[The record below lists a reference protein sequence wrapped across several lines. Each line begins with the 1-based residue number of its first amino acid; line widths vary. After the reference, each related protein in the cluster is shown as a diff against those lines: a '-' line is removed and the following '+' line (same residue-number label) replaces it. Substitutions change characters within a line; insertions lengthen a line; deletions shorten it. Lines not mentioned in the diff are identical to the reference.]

1 MKKQTNKKVK
11 EVKLMRKVL
20 MTSLVVSVI
29 GSSMGSTL
37 NVFAAEN
44 QVKNAVETVNKKKE
58 ARVATLGHNDSQLLK
73 NTAFNLNATEDNVTD
88 WALKLKSSASYSAN
102 LEREKPD
109 GSTGFY
115 RFVPVGNNALKN
127 WFFLKKVTVNSKSAL
142 QIWSRGGST
151 SGYAVDGRAEQEVAT
166 IPGRTYVSSV
176 DVMKDAGSSN
186 SRNAHAYVG
195 AGANS
200 TGWTTI
206 PAGAGRT
213 LSKEFVA
220 ENAKEI
226 FSLGQYT
233 SGGDDS
239 QHTAINFSNINFS
252 EKYHTEW
259 SLVDNLFTDLT
270 HTTIKPT
277 VTTTDVETVKA
288 EIDKMATS
296 VDKTAML
303 DLLKTADEQANVAK
317 PTVNP
322 INNTQTE
329 LTGKARPNAK
339 VKLET
344 RTRLPYE
351 VDADA
356 NGDYK
361 FIIPKQPAGSKV
373 AVKQTV
379 GDRTSEIAEVIV
391 SDAIPY
397 AQPEVHTVSSSDTH
411 VTGKA
416 TDAINATV
424 EIMIGSDKYTGTVD
438 EAGNFN
444 VDIETARP
452 KDTEMTITLKGANEK
467 TSAPLTVKVGESAIE
482 AARDAV
488 EALFKDATH
497 NELATGTNQ
506 AAIDAATALV
516 NKLPDGADK
525 QELVD
530 FIKAAQALLDKQEAD
545 AALEA
550 AQKAIEDL
558 FTDGTETAIKDST
571 DQEKIDET
579 QTLIDK
585 LPAGSDK
592 TELQEAL
599 DHAQELL
606 DQREI
611 AEQIQAA
618 RESVDNLFSD
628 ATHEELAHGITQA
641 DIDAAKAKVEAL
653 PNGSDKT
660 ELLEEVQK
668 AQDLLNK
675 IPGVGTLTPKEFIM
689 GDKYVSGEYTG
700 AITKLSLKV
709 NGTEYKNGALNS
721 DGSFSFYSSGKITKV
736 TDDVKLVGY
745 DKNGNIVS
753 EEKVNLKEATVLP
766 GTIAPNDFKLGTD
779 KSITGSYTGDV
790 SKVEVTVDGVKYT
803 GGEVKDG
810 QFTFYAVDKIKKA
823 DAVVVVKAFNKN
835 GVKLDEKTVTVEDE
849 RPTVGTVTPADFK
862 LGTDKFITAAYTGAV
877 SKVKVTVNGAA
888 YQGGTVTDGQI
899 NFYAFDKI
907 KNSSDV
913 VEITAYDNK
922 GKELD
927 KKTIKVTTDAPIAA
941 DVTAMDY
948 TFGTDKNITGTYK
961 GDVAT
966 FEVTVNGTSY
976 RGGTKNP
983 TTGTYSFYSFDKIKA
998 KTDVVTVKALDKNG
1012 VTLKETPLV
1021 IK

>member
-1 MKKQTNKKVK
+1 MM
-11 EVKLMRKVL
+11 LMRKVL
-20 MTSLVVSVI
+20 MTTVAVSVI

-37 NVFAAEN
+37 NVFAAQN

-58 ARVATLGHNDSQLLK
+58 ARAATLGQNDSQLLK
-73 NTAFNLNATEDNVTD
+73 NTEFNVNAAETGVTD
-88 WALKLKSSASYSAN
+88 WALKLKSSAAYGAN

-115 RFVPVGNNALKN
+115 RFVPIGNNALRN
-127 WFFLKKVTVNSKSAL
+127 WIFLKKVTVNSKSAL

-176 DVMKDAGSSN
+176 DVVKDAGSSS
-186 SRNAHAYVG
+186 SRNANAYVG

-239 QHTAINFSNINFS
+239 QHTAINFSNINFA

-259 SLVDNLFTDLT
+259 NLVDNLFTDLT

-277 VTTTDVETVKA
+277 VTTTEVEAAKA
-288 EIDKMATS
+288 EVDKMATS

-303 DLLKTADEQANVAK
+303 DLLKTADEQANIAK

-329 LTGKARPNAK
+329 LTGKARPHAK

-397 AQPEVHTVSSSDTH
+397 AQPTVNPVSSTDTH

-438 EAGNFN
+438 ASGNFN
-444 VDIETARP
+444 VDIHTARP
-452 KDTEMTITLKGANEK
+452 KDTEMELTLKGPNSK
-467 TSAPLTVKVGESAIE
+467 TSAPLTVKVGQSTLEK
-482 AARDAV
+482 ARDAV
-488 EALFKDATH
+488 EALFTDAT
-497 NELATGTNQ
+497 Q
-506 AAIDAATALV
+506 
-516 NKLPDGADK
+516 
-525 QELVD
+525 
-530 FIKAAQALLDKQEAD
+530 
-545 AALEA
+545 
-550 AQKAIEDL
+550 
-558 FTDGTETAIKDST
+558 TAIKDST
-571 DQEKIDET
+571 NQTAIDEA
-579 QTLIDK
+579 QKLVDK

-592 TELQEAL
+592 TELQESIKN
-599 DHAQELL
+599 AQDLL
-606 DQREI
+606 DQRT
-611 AEQIQAA
+611 AEEEAKAA

-628 ATHEELAHGITQA
+628 ATHEHLADGITQA
-641 DIDAAKAKVEAL
+641 DIDAAKAKVDAL
-653 PNGSDKT
+653 PSGSDKT

-668 AQDLLNK
+668 AQDLFDK
-675 IPGVGTLTPKEFIM
+675 IPGVGTLTPKDFHL
-689 GDKYVSGEYTG
+689 GDKYVSGTYTG
-700 AITKLSLKV
+700 DVAKLSIEV
-709 NGTEYKNGALNS
+709 NGTVYPNGTLNN
-721 DGSFSFYSSGKITKV
+721 DGTFSFYTVGKITKL
-736 TDDVKLVGY
+736 TDDVKVIGY
-745 DKNGNIVS
+745 DKKGNIIS
-753 EEKVNLKEATVLP
+753 EEKVNVKEATILP
-766 GTIAPNDFKLGTD
+766 GTITPATFKLGTD
-779 KSITGSYTGDV
+779 KNITGSYTGEV
-790 SKVEVTVDGVKYT
+790 SKVDVTVDGVKYN
-803 GGEVKDG
+803 GGEVKNG
-810 QFTFYAVDKIKKA
+810 QFNFYAVDKIKKA
-823 DAVVVVKAFNKN
+823 DAVVIVTAYNKN
-835 GVKLDEKTVTVEDE
+835 GDKLDQKTVKIQDE
-849 RPTVGTVTPADFK
+849 RPTVGTLSPADFK
-862 LGTDKFITAAYTGAV
+862 LGTDKFLTGSYTGAV
-877 SKVKVTVNGAA
+877 SKVKVTVNGTD
-888 YQGGTVTDGQI
+888 YQGGTVTNGQF

-907 KNSSDV
+907 KNAGDV

-922 GKELD
+922 GEELD
-927 KKTIKVTTDAPIAA
+927 KKTVTVTTDAPIAA
-941 DVTAMDY
+941 DVTATDY
-948 TFGTDKNITGTYK
+948 TLATDKNITGTYK
-961 GDVAT
+961 GDVST

-983 TTGTYSFYSFDKIKA
+983 TSGTYSFYAVDKIKA

-1012 VTLKETPLV
+1012 NTLKQTALV

>member
-1 MKKQTNKKVK
+1 MKKQTSKKAK
-11 EVKLMRKVL
+11 EMMLMRKVL
-20 MTSLVVSVI
+20 MTTVAVSVI

-37 NVFAAEN
+37 NVFAAQN

-58 ARVATLGHNDSQLLK
+58 ARAATLGQNDSQLLK
-73 NTAFNLNATEDNVTD
+73 NTEFNVNAAETGVTD
-88 WALKLKSSASYSAN
+88 WALKLKSSAAYGAN

-115 RFVPVGNNALKN
+115 RFVPIGNNALRN
-127 WFFLKKVTVNSKSAL
+127 WIFLKKVTVNSKSAL

-176 DVMKDAGSSN
+176 DVVKDAGSSS
-186 SRNAHAYVG
+186 SRNANAYVG

-239 QHTAINFSNINFS
+239 QHTAINFSNINFA

-259 SLVDNLFTDLT
+259 NLVDNLFTDLT

-277 VTTTDVETVKA
+277 VTTTEVEAAKA
-288 EIDKMATS
+288 EVDKMATS

-303 DLLKTADEQANVAK
+303 DLLKTAEELANVAK

-329 LTGKARPNAK
+329 LTGKARPHAK

-397 AQPEVHTVSSSDTH
+397 AQPTVNPVSSTDTH

-438 EAGNFN
+438 ASGNFN
-444 VDIETARP
+444 VDIHTARP
-452 KDTEMTITLKGANEK
+452 KDTEMILTLKGPNSK
-467 TSAPLTVKVGESAIE
+467 TSAPLTVKVGQSTLEK
-482 AARDAV
+482 ARDAV
-488 EALFKDATH
+488 EALF
-497 NELATGTNQ
+497 
-506 AAIDAATALV
+506 
-516 NKLPDGADK
+516 
-525 QELVD
+525 
-530 FIKAAQALLDKQEAD
+530 
-545 AALEA
+545 
-550 AQKAIEDL
+550 
-558 FTDGTETAIKDST
+558 TDGTQTAIKDST
-571 DQEKIDET
+571 NQTAIDDA
-579 QTLIDK
+579 QKLVDK

-592 TELQEAL
+592 TELQEEIKN
-599 DHAQELL
+599 AQDLL
-606 DQREI
+606 DKRN
-611 AEQIQAA
+611 AEEQAKAA

-628 ATHEELAHGITQA
+628 ATHEQLAHGITQA

-653 PNGSDKT
+653 PNGSEKT

-668 AQDLLNK
+668 AQALFDK
-675 IPGVGTLTPKEFIM
+675 IPGVGTLTPKDFHL
-689 GDKYVSGEYTG
+689 GDKYVSGTYTG
-700 AITKLSLKV
+700 AVTKLSLKV
-709 NGTEYKNGALNS
+709 NGTVYPNGTLNN
-721 DGSFSFYSSGKITKV
+721 DGTFSFYTVGKITKL
-736 TDDVKLVGY
+736 TDDVKVIGY
-745 DKNGNIVS
+745 DKKGNIVS
-753 EEKVNLKEATVLP
+753 EEKVNVKDATILP
-766 GTIAPNDFKLGTD
+766 GTITPATFKLGTD
-779 KSITGSYTGDV
+779 KNITGSYTGDV
-790 SKVEVTVDGVKYT
+790 SKVDVTVDGVKYN
-803 GGEVKDG
+803 GGEVKNG
-810 QFTFYAVDKIKKA
+810 QFTFYAVDKIKQA
-823 DAVVVVKAFNKN
+823 DAVVIVTAYNKN
-835 GVKLDEKTVTVEDE
+835 GEKLDQKTVKVEDE
-849 RPTVGTVTPADFK
+849 RPTVGTVSPADFK
-862 LGTDKFITAAYTGAV
+862 LGTDKFITGAYTGAV
-877 SKVKVTVNGAA
+877 SKVKVTVNGTD
-888 YQGGTVTDGQI
+888 YQGGSVTNGQI

-907 KNSSDV
+907 KNASDV
-913 VEITAYDNK
+913 VVVTAYDAK

-927 KKTIKVTTDAPIAA
+927 QKTVNVTTAAPIAA
-941 DVTAMDY
+941 DVTATDY
-948 TFGTDKNITGTYK
+948 TLATDKNITGTYK

-983 TTGTYSFYSFDKIKA
+983 TSGTYSFYAYDKIKA

-1012 VTLKETPLV
+1012 NTLKQTTLV

>member
-1 MKKQTNKKVK
+1 MKKQTSKKAK
-11 EVKLMRKVL
+11 EMMLMRKVL
-20 MTSLVVSVI
+20 MTTVAVSVI

-37 NVFAAEN
+37 NVFAAQN

-58 ARVATLGHNDSQLLK
+58 ARAATLGQNDSQLLK
-73 NTAFNLNATEDNVTD
+73 NTEFNVNAAETGVTD
-88 WALKLKSSASYSAN
+88 WALKLKSSAAYGAN

-115 RFVPVGNNALKN
+115 RFVPIGNNALRN
-127 WFFLKKVTVNSKSAL
+127 WIFLKKVTVNSKSAL

-176 DVMKDAGSSN
+176 DVVKDAGSSS
-186 SRNAHAYVG
+186 SRNANAYVG

-239 QHTAINFSNINFS
+239 QHTAINFSNINFA

-259 SLVDNLFTDLT
+259 NLVDNLFTDLT

-277 VTTTDVETVKA
+277 VTTTEVEAAKA
-288 EIDKMATS
+288 EVDKMATS

-303 DLLKTADEQANVAK
+303 DLLKTADEQANIAK

-329 LTGKARPNAK
+329 LTGKARPHAK

-397 AQPEVHTVSSSDTH
+397 AQPTVNPVSSTDTH

-438 EAGNFN
+438 ASGNFN
-444 VDIETARP
+444 VDIHTARP
-452 KDTEMTITLKGANEK
+452 KDTEMVLTLKGPNSK
-467 TSAPLTVKVGESAIE
+467 TSAPLTVKVGQSTLEK
-482 AARDAV
+482 ARDAV
-488 EALFKDATH
+488 EALFTDAT
-497 NELATGTNQ
+497 Q
-506 AAIDAATALV
+506 
-516 NKLPDGADK
+516 
-525 QELVD
+525 
-530 FIKAAQALLDKQEAD
+530 
-545 AALEA
+545 
-550 AQKAIEDL
+550 
-558 FTDGTETAIKDST
+558 TAIKDST
-571 DQEKIDET
+571 NQTAIDEA
-579 QTLIDK
+579 QKLVDK

-592 TELQEAL
+592 TELQEEIKN
-599 DHAQELL
+599 AQDLL
-606 DQREI
+606 DKRN
-611 AEQIQAA
+611 AEEQAKAA

-628 ATHEELAHGITQA
+628 ATHEQLAHGITQA

-653 PNGSDKT
+653 PNGSEKT

-668 AQDLLNK
+668 AQALFDK
-675 IPGVGTLTPKEFIM
+675 IPGVGTLTPKDFHL
-689 GDKYVSGEYTG
+689 GDKYVSGTYTG
-700 AITKLSLKV
+700 AVTKLSLKV
-709 NGTEYKNGALNS
+709 NGTVYPNGTLNN
-721 DGSFSFYSSGKITKV
+721 DGTFSFYTVGKITKL
-736 TDDVKLVGY
+736 TDDVKVIGY
-745 DKNGNIVS
+745 DKKGNIVS
-753 EEKVNLKEATVLP
+753 EEKVNVKDATILP
-766 GTIAPNDFKLGTD
+766 GTITPATFKLGTD
-779 KSITGSYTGDV
+779 KNITGSYTGDV
-790 SKVEVTVDGVKYT
+790 SKVDVTVDGVKYN
-803 GGEVKDG
+803 GGEVKNG
-810 QFTFYAVDKIKKA
+810 QFTFYAVDKIKQA
-823 DAVVVVKAFNKN
+823 DAVVIVTAYNKN
-835 GVKLDEKTVTVEDE
+835 GEKLDQKTVKVEDE
-849 RPTVGTVTPADFK
+849 RPTVGTVSPADFK
-862 LGTDKFITAAYTGAV
+862 LGTDKFITGAYTGAV
-877 SKVKVTVNGAA
+877 SKIKVTVNGTD
-888 YQGGTVTDGQI
+888 YQGGTVTNGQI

-907 KNSSDV
+907 KNAGDI

-922 GKELD
+922 GKQLD
-927 KKTIKVTTDAPIAA
+927 KKTIKVTTDAPIAS
-941 DVTAMDY
+941 DVTATDY
-948 TFGTDKNITGTYK
+948 TLATDKNITGTYK

-966 FEVTVNGTSY
+966 FEVTVNGTNY

-983 TTGTYSFYSFDKIKA
+983 TSGTYSFYAYDKIKA

-1012 VTLKETPLV
+1012 NTLKQTTLV